1 MADHGHVEYATAEGN
16 DLPAHEQTYER
27 FVHLAF
33 VGSAYVANIII
44 GLAIGAVAGS
54 WLVAFAVMVIATIVA
69 IIGFASGARVP
80 SIVMV
85 VAALLALALSSG
97 G

>member
-33 VGSAYVANIII
+33 VGSCHVANIVI
-44 GLAIGAVAGS
+44 GLAIGAHRATGS
-54 WLVAFAVMVIATIVA
+54 
-69 IIGFASGARVP
+69 SP
-80 SIVMV
+80 SR
-85 VAALLALALSSG
+85 SSSSPPWWRCTA
-97 G
+97 